1 MTAALPAV
9 HVVLSAWSC
18 CASPSNADAD
28 TRYQATCV
36 VTITTQHHAQGIGSP
51 AAGQPVICAPTDV
64 LLPPVQVKVSLA
76 AVYGFMALVFPALLY
91 FTGPLGL
98 IKFWLMPWL
107 G

>member
-1 MTAALPAV
+1 MRGAGSSVSWSLVLP
-9 HVVLSAWSC
+9 LIC
-18 CASPSNADAD
+18 CFPF
-28 TRYQATCV
+28 
-36 VTITTQHHAQGIGSP
+36 
-51 AAGQPVICAPTDV
+51 
-64 LLPPVQVKVSLA
+64 LQVKVSLA